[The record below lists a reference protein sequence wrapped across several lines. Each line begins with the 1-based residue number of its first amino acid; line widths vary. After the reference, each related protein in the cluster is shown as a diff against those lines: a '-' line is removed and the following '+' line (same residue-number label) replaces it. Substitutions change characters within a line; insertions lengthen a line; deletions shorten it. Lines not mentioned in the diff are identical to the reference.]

1 MQKDFNRSISQLDNL
16 FKFITQFT
24 EKFQLGLSKKN
35 TINLAVEEIF
45 TNMVK
50 YNPESSAR
58 INLKLDYD
66 DNKISVCLTDSE
78 SQPFDLTK
86 ARVYDLEQPVN
97 QRPVGKL
104 GLHLVNQMMDTVDY
118 SYNNGT
124 AVITM
129 VKYLGEGN
137 VQDKN

>member
-1 MQKDFNRSISQLDNL
+1 MQKDFNRSISQLDHL
-16 FKFITQFT
+16 FSFISKFT
-24 EKFQLGLSKKN
+24 EKFQIGLAEKN

-50 YNPESSAR
+50 YNPQSSAR
-58 INLKLDYD
+58 INLQLDFD
-66 DNKISVCLTDSE
+66 DKKISVCLTDVE

-97 QRPVGKL
+97 QRPIGKL
-104 GLHLVNQMMDTVDY
+104 GLHLVKQMMDKVDY
-118 SYNNGT
+118 SYTNGT
-124 AVITM
+124 AVVTM

-137 VQDKN
+137 V

>member
-16 FKFITQFT
+16 FSFIEKFT
-24 EKFQLGLSKKN
+24 ENFQIGLSERN

-50 YNPESSAR
+50 YNPESSAK
-58 INLKLDYD
+58 INLALNFD
-66 DNKISVCLTDSE
+66 DKKISVCLTDIE

-104 GLHLVNQMMDTVDY
+104 GLHLVKQMMDTVDY
-118 SYNNGT
+118 DYNDGT

-137 VQDKN
+137 VQNKN

>member
-16 FKFITQFT
+16 FNFIAKFT
-24 EKFQLGLSKKN
+24 EIFQIGLSEKN

-45 TNMVK
+45 TNIVK
-50 YNPESSAR
+50 YNPKSSAR
-58 INLKLDYD
+58 INLELDYD
-66 DNKISVCLTDSE
+66 DNKISVCLTDTE

-104 GLHLVNQMMDTVDY
+104 GLHLVKQMMDTVDY

>member
-1 MQKDFNRSISQLDNL
+1 MQKDFNRSKSQLDNL
-16 FKFITQFT
+16 FIFIAKFT
-24 EKFQLGLSKKN
+24 EIFQIGLSEKN

-58 INLKLDYD
+58 INLELDYD
-66 DNKISVCLTDSE
+66 DTKISVCLTDTE

-104 GLHLVNQMMDTVDY
+104 GLHLVKQMMDTVDY

>member
-16 FKFITQFT
+16 FIFIAKFT
-24 EKFQLGLSKKN
+24 ENFQIGLSEKN

-58 INLKLDYD
+58 INLELDYD

-104 GLHLVNQMMDTVDY
+104 GLHLVKQMMDTVDY

>member
-1 MQKDFNRSISQLDNL
+1 MQKDFNRSISQLDSL
-16 FKFITQFT
+16 FNFITKFT
-24 EKFQLGLSKKN
+24 EFFQIGLSEKN

-58 INLKLDYD
+58 INLELNCD
-66 DNKISVCLTDSE
+66 DNKISVCLTDAE

-104 GLHLVNQMMDTVDY
+104 GLHLVKQMMDTVDY

>member
-16 FKFITQFT
+16 FNFIAKFTA
-24 EKFQLGLSKKN
+24 KFQLGLSEKN

-58 INLKLDYD
+58 IKLELDYD
-66 DNKISVCLTDSE
+66 DNKISVCLTDNE

-104 GLHLVNQMMDTVDY
+104 GLHLVKEMMDTVDY

-124 AVITM
+124 AIITM

-137 VQDKN
+137 VQDKK

>member
-1 MQKDFNRSISQLDNL
+1 MQKNFNRSISQLDNL
-16 FKFITQFT
+16 FNFIAKFT
-24 EKFQLGLSKKN
+24 ENFQIGLSEKN

-58 INLKLDYD
+58 INLELDYD
-66 DNKISVCLTDSE
+66 DNKISVCLTDIE

-86 ARVYDLEQPVN
+86 ARVYDLEQPVS

-104 GLHLVNQMMDTVDY
+104 GLHLVKQMMDTVDY

>member
-16 FKFITQFT
+16 FNFIAKFT
-24 EKFQLGLSKKN
+24 ENFQIGLSEKN

-45 TNMVK
+45 TNIVK
-50 YNPESSAR
+50 YNPKSSAR
-58 INLKLDYD
+58 INLELDYN
-66 DNKISVCLTDSE
+66 DNKISVCLTDTE

-104 GLHLVNQMMDTVDY
+104 GLHLVKQMMDTVDY

>member
-16 FKFITQFT
+16 FNFVAQFA
-24 EKFQLGLSKKN
+24 EKFQIRLSEKN
-35 TINLAVEEIF
+35 VINLAVEEIF

-50 YNPESSAR
+50 YNPKSSAR
-58 INLKLDYD
+58 INLKLDHD
-66 DNKISVCLTDSE
+66 DKKICVCLTDTE

-104 GLHLVNQMMDTVDY
+104 GLHLVKQMMDTVDY

-137 VQDKN
+137 VQHKN